1 MNRVMAQGDMR
12 PMANSSRAMDD
23 LVSILRSRE
32 PLYAKAEVA
41 LSTSGKTPEQA
52 LVELL
57 RLIEVPATRMSR
69 KLA

>member
-1 MNRVMAQGDMR
+1 MAG
-12 PMANSSRAMDD
+12 
-23 LVSILRSRE
+23 LGLRSRE
-32 PLYAKAEVA
+32 PLYAKAEVS

-52 LVELL
+52 LAELL

>member
-12 PMANSSRAMDD
+12 PMANSTRAMDD

-52 LVELL
+52 LAELL
-57 RLIEVPATRMSR
+57 RLIQVPATRMSR